1 MHAPVARAAPV
12 LRGNHSTIVPPA
24 RLERDQRRE
33 NSTDLIRHYWQ
44 GKVACKSPRYGLW
57 GGPPGNG
64 FNPGGSG
71 PVEPAQDLANA
82 PRGKVSLPAV
92 VTSGLQSYGIPDKP
106 HPLRAG
112 EKR

>member
-1 MHAPVARAAPV
+1 VVGGRANGEGG
-12 LRGNHSTIVPPA
+12 LG
-24 RLERDQRRE
+24 DQGAQIEKNGVSNFQGRYI
-33 NSTDLIRHYWQ
+33 IRHYWQ